1 MVPGRSQGWIHY
13 TPEYFSGN
21 LIFFDEFLE
30 GFVEVFAIYTG
41 FSSKMNINSEKG
53 THYCCILIVMV
64 VRRDYRMKHST
75 KSRIGFSAALG
86 AAILAVGAAVLFG
99 VYGTS
104 LLLEDPQPQTQD
116 ETPQTQEPQTQQ
128 TQIQAEE
135 IPVEQTNEPE
145 EEVAVEEPALVYAM
159 PLEGEVVNPY
169 SGGELVKNI
178 TLKEWRTHDGADL
191 AAAEGTPVKAIADGT
206 VVELEEDPLWGV
218 CLAVSHSDGTVSYY
232 MGISANVEVSVDDA
246 VTVGQTLGYVGNTA
260 QIEIGQESHLHLG
273 LRSGEEWV
281 DPISYIETHS

>member
-1 MVPGRSQGWIHY
+1 
-13 TPEYFSGN
+13 
-21 LIFFDEFLE
+21 
-30 GFVEVFAIYTG
+30 
-41 FSSKMNINSEKG
+41 
-53 THYCCILIVMV
+53 
-64 VRRDYRMKHST
+64 MKHST

-104 LLLEDPQPQTQD
+104 LLLEEPQTEIQE
-116 ETPQTQEPQTQQ
+116 ETPQTQQPQTQQ

-135 IPVEQTNEPE
+135 IPVEQTEQPE
-145 EEVAVEEPALVYAM
+145 VPVTQSQSLVYAM
-159 PLEGEVVNPY
+159 PLEGEVVNPF

-218 CLAVSHSDGTVSYY
+218 CVAVSHSDGAVSYY
-232 MGISANVEVSVDDA
+232 MGISANVEVSVDDT
-246 VTVGQTLGYVGNTA
+246 VTLGQTIGYVGNTA

-281 DPISYIETHS
+281 DPISYIQTRS